1 MEKKFT
7 EFSRED
13 ATRLAQCPAGQQ
25 LLARMQQQPEAA
37 ASVAQGDLEQA
48 RQAVQSLMTDPQTM
62 ALLRQLWEEYYG

>member
-13 ATRLAQCPAGQQ
+13 AARLAQCPAGQQ

-37 ASVAQGDLEQA
+37 ASVERGDLEQA
-48 RQAVQSLMTDPQTM
+48 RQAVQSLMTDPQTR